1 MPDFAWADW
10 AQGQVERVWDLMDIS
25 VLRAAVK
32 GVDPSFKTYVRDLI
46 RFALSHLVSQP
57 SVELVTKRR
66 PFNRN

>member
-32 GVDPSFKTYVRDLI
+32 GVDPSFKTYVSDSFCLT
-46 RFALSHLVSQP
+46 LSHA
-57 SVELVTKRR
+57 
-66 PFNRN
+66 